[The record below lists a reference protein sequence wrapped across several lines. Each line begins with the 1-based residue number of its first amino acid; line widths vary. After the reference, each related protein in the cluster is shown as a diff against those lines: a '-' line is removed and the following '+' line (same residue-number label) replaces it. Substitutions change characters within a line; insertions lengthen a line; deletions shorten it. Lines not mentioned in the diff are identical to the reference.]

1 MQDAFLRVAQEAQRM
16 NANGLTQITGRL
28 TRLA

>member
-1 MQDAFLRVAQEAQRM
+1 MQDAFLRVAQGAQWV
-16 NANGLTQITGRL
+16 NANGLTQITGCL